1 MDLQTVIENIKS
13 FIALVREKIQKVS
26 STERDRRA
34 VMLLGAAV
42 FVLIFYFIFH
52 FFSSGTERLEKRAKV
67 LESELKRVQVLSAEY
82 EDSKKRIVELAGKI
96 KKEDEPLISLVEK
109 ILLAE
114 NIERKN
120 FSIRDVNT
128 RASDTEDF
136 YEEKSVDVELKKI
149 TLSDLVDI
157 LYKIQTKQSFLKVS
171 NLNITMKFNKA
182 DSINVKLRVSTFEFE
197 QVI

>member
-13 FIALVREKIQKVS
+13 FIALVREKIQTVS

-42 FVLIFYFIFH
+42 FVLIFYFVFH

-67 LESELKRVQVLSAEY
+67 LESELKRVRVLSAEY
-82 EDSKKRIVELAGKI
+82 EDSKRRIVELAGKI
-96 KKEDEPLISLVEK
+96 KKDDEPLISLVEK

-128 RASDTEDF
+128 RASNTEDF

-149 TLSDLVDI
+149 TLKDLVDI
-157 LYKIQTKQSFLKVS
+157 LYKVQTKQSFLKVS

-182 DSINVKLRVSTFEFE
+182 DSINVKLRISTFEFE

>member
-1 MDLQTVIENIKS
+1 MDIQTVIENIKS
-13 FIALVREKIQKVS
+13 FIALVREKIQTVT

-34 VMLLGAAV
+34 IMLLGAVV

-67 LESELKRVQVLSAEY
+67 LESELKRVLVLSAEY

-96 KKEDEPLISLVEK
+96 QKDDEPLISLVEK

-128 RASDTEDF
+128 RGSDTEDF

-149 TLSDLVDI
+149 TLKDLVDI
-157 LYKIQTKQSFLKVS
+157 LYKVQTKQSFLKVS

>member
-1 MDLQTVIENIKS
+1 MDLQTTVENIKG
-13 FIALVREKIQKVS
+13 FIALLREKIQTIS

-34 VMLLGAAV
+34 IVLLGAV
-42 FVLIFYFIFH
+42 LFVLILYFIYH
-52 FFSSGTERLEKRAKV
+52 FFSSGTVRLEKRAKV
-67 LESELKRVQVLSAEY
+67 LESELKKVLVLSAEY
-82 EDSKKRIVELAGKI
+82 KDSKKRIVELAGKI
-96 KKEDEPLISLVEK
+96 KKDDEPLISLVEK

-136 YEEKSVDVELKKI
+136 YKEKSVDVELKKI
-149 TLSDLVDI
+149 TLNDLVDI
-157 LYKIQTKQSFLKVS
+157 LYKIQAKRSFLKVS
-171 NLNITMKFNKA
+171 NLNITTKFRQA
-182 DSINVKLRVSTFEFE
+182 ESVNVKLRISTFEFE

>member
-1 MDLQTVIENIKS
+1 MDIQTVIENIKS
-13 FIALVREKIQKVS
+13 FIALVREKIQTVT

-34 VMLLGAAV
+34 IMLLGAAV

-67 LESELKRVQVLSAEY
+67 LESELKRVLVLSAEY

-96 KKEDEPLISLVEK
+96 QKDDEPLISLVEK

-128 RASDTEDF
+128 RGSDTEDF

-149 TLSDLVDI
+149 TLKDLVDI
-157 LYKIQTKQSFLKVS
+157 LYKVQTKQSFLKVS

>member
-1 MDLQTVIENIKS
+1 MDIQTVIENIKS
-13 FIALVREKIQKVS
+13 FIALVREKIQTVTS
-26 STERDRRA
+26 AERDRRA
-34 VMLLGAAV
+34 IMLLGAVV

-67 LESELKRVQVLSAEY
+67 LESELKRVLVLSAEY

-96 KKEDEPLISLVEK
+96 QKDDEPLISLVEK

-128 RASDTEDF
+128 RGSDTEDF

-149 TLSDLVDI
+149 TLKDLVDI
-157 LYKIQTKQSFLKVS
+157 LYKVQTKQSFLKVS

>member
-1 MDLQTVIENIKS
+1 MDIQTVIENIKS
-13 FIALVREKIQKVS
+13 FIALVREKIQTVT

-34 VMLLGAAV
+34 IMLLGAAV

-67 LESELKRVQVLSAEY
+67 LESELKRVRVLSAEY

-96 KKEDEPLISLVEK
+96 QKDDEPLISLVEK

-128 RASDTEDF
+128 RGSDTEDF

-149 TLSDLVDI
+149 TLKDLVDI
-157 LYKIQTKQSFLKVS
+157 LYKVQTKQSFLKVS